1 MAAGFL
7 VDKIRGR
14 ICRLNLGLW
23 IHGSGLICSGSGWVT
38 TCGFS
43 EENASSFERLAD
55 VAAFL
60 CKLAKLS
67 NSGALMQHRKS
78 SSPCLVAGDVVPVG
92 RCDGSQRPV
101 VIGEQRSQF
110 GLYQFRDCRHDLAVP
125 AGTGPQCGEGNAG
138 EDGRSLVGKTKQN
151 RRGIPGVNNYGWSEI
166 QTRFT

>member
-1 MAAGFL
+1 MPVKSRLMDSRQRTDLFRQRLGYDLRLFGGECQFL
-7 VDKIRGR
+7 P
-14 ICRLNLGLW
+14 
-23 IHGSGLICSGSGWVT
+23 
-38 TCGFS
+38 
-43 EENASSFERLAD
+43 ERLAD